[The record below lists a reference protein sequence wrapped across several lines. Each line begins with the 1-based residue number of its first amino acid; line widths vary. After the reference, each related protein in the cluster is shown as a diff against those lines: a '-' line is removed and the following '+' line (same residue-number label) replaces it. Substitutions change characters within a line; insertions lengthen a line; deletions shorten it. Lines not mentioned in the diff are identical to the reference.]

1 MAGTIV
7 RLKRIPDNRG
17 EDQVVIKVQFKQK
30 QYPVPIPN
38 LKVDPSLFVES
49 AYDNW
54 LQKSYTTKDG
64 LPRSKNKVNKKIR
77 DFKTQVDIALSN
89 ILDAGFENLS
99 VKILRNALGK
109 SAEEIK
115 ANKHFMIDSF
125 FEEPLLE
132 VYEKEFMHDPYV
144 KEDEK
149 NFKGLHHHLKNYA
162 ASLSEPILMK
172 DLDSKFFSDFTN
184 FLLGWQ
190 MKKGNV
196 DDFTTYL
203 THDSVFKQIKKL
215 RRFMKFC
222 RTEKLKKL
230 PEIEYEFPY
239 RGTLN
244 QVNPQCLHPI
254 ELDQIYH
261 TEFPKPQL
269 NNAKKLF
276 FLAYSV
282 GGQRISDV
290 KQIVEEKLY
299 KQDNL
304 ELFQKKTGKKIY
316 SAFLESYFNDFK
328 SDNLILYTS
337 KHINDC
343 LKQIIQ
349 YFIDKKN
356 TEPEYS
362 HWLEEHGYPDA
373 FSRKVFYKSYRGK
386 SGKPRPE
393 VPISLAKDFTLG
405 YARSTFIT
413 TLIFTYK
420 RTREDVMLYTG
431 HSSERIIDF
440 YLYKQRVY
448 EQYQKDNKLI
458 KPNVA
463 FDFGTFLKMHD
474 PNFLEELGIEIP
486 ETEDE
491 MILEGLN
498 AMGVSA
504 DEWNDSEDE
513 ESNT

>member
-1 MAGTIV
+1 MPNTLV
-7 RLKRIPDNRG
+7 RLKGKPDNGG

-30 QYPVPIPN
+30 QFPVPIPN
-38 LKVDPSLFVES
+38 LKVNPSYFIEDD
-49 AYDNW
+49 YDNW
-54 LQKSYTTKDG
+54 LQKNYTTKDG
-64 LPRSKNKVNKKIR
+64 VPRSKAKINKKIK
-77 DFKTQVDIALSN
+77 DFKTQIDTAFNNVV
-89 ILDAGFENLS
+89 DAGFETIS
-99 VKILRNALGK
+99 VKIIRNAIGK
-109 SAEEIK
+109 SPKEIK
-115 ANKHFMIDSF
+115 ENKHVMMDSF
-125 FEEPLLE
+125 FEEPLLK
-132 VYEKEFMHDPYV
+132 VYEKEFLIDPFV

-162 ASLSEPILMK
+162 ASLEQPILMK
-172 DLDSKFFSDFTN
+172 DLDSKFFSAFTN

-190 MKKGNV
+190 MKKGRT

-222 RTEKLKKL
+222 KEEKLKEM
-230 PEIEYEFPY
+230 PEIEYAFPY

-254 ELDQIYH
+254 ELDQIFH

-290 KQIVEEKLY
+290 KQIVEEQLY

-316 SAFLESYFNDFK
+316 STFLESYFTEFK
-328 SDNLILYTS
+328 NDNLILHTS

-343 LKQIIQ
+343 LKEIIQ
-349 YFIDKKN
+349 YFVDKKKN
-356 TEPEYS
+356 DPEYS
-362 HWLEEHGYPDA
+362 NWLNENGYPDA
-373 FSRKVFYKSYRGK
+373 FSRNVYYKSYRGK
-386 SGKPRPE
+386 SGKTRPE
-393 VPISLAKDFTLG
+393 VKIPLAKDFTLG

-420 RTREDVMLYTG
+420 RTREEVMLYTG

-440 YLYKQRVY
+440 YLYKQAVY
-448 EQYQKDNKLI
+448 ERYQKDNKLI
-458 KPNVA
+458 KPNTA
-463 FDFGTFLKMHD
+463 FDFGTFMKMHD
-474 PNFLEELGIEIP
+474 PNFLEELGIDIP
-486 ETEDE
+486 ETEEE

-498 AMGVSA
+498 AKGLSPEDLDSG
-504 DEWNDSEDE
+504 DEVNED
-513 ESNT
+513 